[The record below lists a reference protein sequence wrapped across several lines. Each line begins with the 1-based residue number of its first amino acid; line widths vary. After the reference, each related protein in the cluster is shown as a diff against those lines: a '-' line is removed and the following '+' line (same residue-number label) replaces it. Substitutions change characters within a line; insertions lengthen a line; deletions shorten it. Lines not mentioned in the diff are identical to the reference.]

1 MDQRII
7 VAGFGGQGVM
17 LLGQILSYTATALDL
32 HTVWIPSYGPETR
45 GGTANCSVIVSES
58 PIHSPLV
65 EHPDILLAL
74 NEPSLRKFEPM
85 VTAGG
90 MVIVNSSLVKDYDF
104 RSDVTVIEIPAN
116 EMALGLDNL
125 KTVNMIMLGAFMPH
139 AKLLDEKAI
148 QKTLEK
154 TFSGAK
160 AALLP
165 LNQQA
170 LAMGYDHAQAHS

>member
-45 GGTANCSVIVSES
+45 GGTANCSVIISEA

-74 NEPSLRKFEPM
+74 NEPSLRKFEPQ
-85 VTAGG
+85 VTSSGII
-90 MVIVNSSLVKDYDF
+90 IVNSSLVKDYTF
-104 RSDVTVIEIPAN
+104 RSDVTVLEIPAN

-125 KTVNMIMLGAFMPH
+125 KTVNMIMLGAFMTK
-139 AKLLDEKAI
+139 AKLLDEEAI
-148 QKTLEK
+148 HKTIEK

-170 LAMGYDHAQAHS
+170 LAMGYEHAQAQH

>member
-17 LLGQILSYTATALDL
+17 LLGQVLSYTATALDL

-45 GGTANCSVIVSES
+45 GGTANCSVIISDT

-65 EHPDILLAL
+65 EYPNILLAL
-74 NEPSLRKFEPM
+74 NEPSLRKFENK
-85 VTAGG
+85 VTPGG
-90 MVIVNSSLVKDYDF
+90 VIITNSSLIKDHVF
-104 RSDVTVIEIPAN
+104 RDDVTVIEIPAN
-116 EMALGLDNL
+116 DMALGLENL
-125 KTVNMIMLGAFMPH
+125 KTVNMIMLGAFMTQSTF
-139 AKLLDEKAI
+139 LSEEAI
-148 QKTLEK
+148 HKTLEK

-170 LAMGYDHAQAHS
+170 LAMGYEHARSHA